1 MVIKV
6 TTRRIQPLT
15 NFKFVVKFEGE
26 TEPIA
31 AVYKFSGLKRTTEVI
46 EHRDGGMPSTP
57 VMTPG
62 YSKFEPITLE
72 RGMILDPTFEEWAQS
87 VYSPFGDGGVSLT
100 QLRRNLTLEVLNLE
114 GNVAVAWSIYG
125 AWVAEYN
132 AASELDANASAVL
145 FESIVLNH
153 HGFERDMQVVEQ
165 VDGFSPG

>member
-1 MVIKV
+1 MVIQV

-31 AVYKFSGLKRTTEVI
+31 AVSKFSGLKRTTEVI

-72 RGMILDPTFEEWAQS
+72 RGQILDVAFEEWAQS
-87 VYSPFGDGGVSLT
+87 VFSPLGDGGVSLGE
-100 QLRRNLTLEVLNLE
+100 LRRNLTLEVLNLE
-114 GNVAVAWSIYG
+114 GNVAIAWSIYG
-125 AWVAEYN
+125 AWVTEYN

-145 FESIVLNH
+145 FESVVLNH
-153 HGFERDMQVVEQ
+153 HGFQRDIAVTEEI
-165 VDGFSPG
+165 DGFSPG